1 MLKSVTTPLE
11 QLENAAEFRSRH
23 IGPTEAD
30 PLLALSAGE
39 LLDAALLS
47 IGAAA
52 GTERG
57 LYALSCSATPRDMR

>member
-1 MLKSVTTPLE
+1 MRGQADRVADWVLVVH
-11 QLENAAEFRSRH
+11 AY
-23 IGPTEAD
+23 EAV

-57 LYALSCSATPRDMR
+57 LYALSCSAEPRDMR